1 MPTQTAEPS
10 ARPTDDVLARE
21 QAHLDRARDQLRRM
35 REATDGLDAARAS
48 DPLNAALLS
57 HVLARRVASLHDDPH
72 TTLFFG
78 RIDCTTE
85 VGEETFHIG
94 RRHVSD
100 DRGDP
105 VVVDWRA
112 PISTAFYR
120 ASPTEPMGVHL
131 RRRFGVDR
139 GRLTAYEDERLLA
152 GEVPGARSE
161 ILSAEIERPRSGPMR
176 DIVSTIQPEQDAIV
190 RSDLSTSICV
200 QGAPGTGKTAVGLH
214 RAAWLLYSFRAALER
229 SGVLVVG
236 PNRAF
241 LDHIGAVLP
250 SLGEIR
256 VRHTT
261 IDDLLDRG
269 RVRATDPP
277 DVAVLKGDARLAS
290 VLRRAV
296 WSHVGR
302 PTEALVVPRGV
313 RKWRVPSY
321 QVQDVLDE
329 LRSRGVRYSA
339 ARALLPQ
346 RLAHHVLV
354 RMERSGDSP
363 DDRVQDA
370 VARSAPVRAHVRGLW
385 PELDP
390 AGVLFGLLSDPQAL
404 AAAAEDDLTAE
415 EQRMLCWQ
423 SPPRTKG
430 AARWT
435 RADMA
440 LLDEVA
446 DLLERTPSLGHV
458 VLDEAQDLS
467 PMQLRAVGRR
477 ASTGSL
483 TVLGDI
489 AQGTTPW
496 ATGSWDDAMCH
507 LGRPERQQVVLDRGF
522 RVPGLVIDFAAR
534 LLPSMAPGLD
544 APLSVRDNPGH
555 LDLVGVPASE
565 RTAAVVDAVAAATA
579 EPGSVGVIAADADLP
594 HLGAALAR
602 AGIPH
607 GRLDADHGD
616 DEDRQV
622 ELVPSSI
629 AKGLEFDRVVVVE
642 PAAIAAAEPDERT
655 GLRRLYVVLTRAV
668 SGLTVVHAEPLPAA
682 LAG

>member
-1 MPTQTAEPS
+1 MPTPTATHT
-10 ARPTDDVLARE
+10 TDPVLAAE
-21 QAHLDRARDQLRRM
+21 QAHLDHARDQLRRM
-35 REATDGLDAARAS
+35 REAADGLDAVKAS

-57 HVLARRVASLHDDPH
+57 HVLARRVASLQDDPH

-85 VGEETFHIG
+85 VGEETFHVG

-100 DRGDP
+100 ATGDP

-120 ASPTEPMGVHL
+120 ASPSEPMGVHL

-139 GRLTAYEDERLLA
+139 GRLTAYEDEHLDTA
-152 GEVPGARSE
+152 GGAEAHSE
-161 ILSAEIERPRSGPMR
+161 ILAAEIERPRSGPMR

-190 RSDLSTSICV
+190 RSDLGTSICV

-214 RAAWLLYSFRAALER
+214 RAAWLLYSFRTGLER

-250 SLGEIR
+250 SLGEVR

-261 IDDLLDRG
+261 IDDLLDHG
-269 RVRATDPP
+269 RVRTEERPE
-277 DVAVLKGDARLAS
+277 VAVLKGDPRLAE

-296 WSHVGR
+296 WSRVGR
-302 PTEALVVPRGV
+302 ADEALVVPRGA
-313 RKWRVPSY
+313 RKWRVPAY
-321 QVQDVLDE
+321 EVQDVLDE
-329 LRSRGVRYSA
+329 LAGRGIRYSA

-354 RMERSGDSP
+354 QMERSGDSP

-390 AGVLFGLLSDPQAL
+390 SGVLFSLFSDADAL
-404 AAAAEDDLTAE
+404 ASAAEGVLTE
-415 EQRMLCWQ
+415 DEQRMLRWER
-423 SPPRTKG
+423 PPRTKG

-440 LLDEVA
+440 LLDELA
-446 DLLERTPSLGHV
+446 DLLDRTPSLGHV

-496 ATGSWDDAMCH
+496 ATESWDDAMTH
-507 LGRPERQQVVLDRGF
+507 LGRPSREQVVLDRGF

-534 LLPSMAPGLD
+534 LLPSVAPGLG
-544 APLSVRDNPGH
+544 APRSVRDNPGR
-555 LDLVGVPASE
+555 LELVPTDAAGRDDAVV
-565 RTAAVVDAVAAATA
+565 AAVRHAMR
-579 EPGSVGVIAADADLP
+579 EPGSVGVIVAGSDVDAVST
-594 HLGAALAR
+594 ALTGD
-602 AGIPH
+602 GIGH
-607 GRLDADHGD
+607 GRLDSDHGD

-622 ELVPSSI
+622 ELVPAVV

-642 PAAIAAAEPDERT
+642 PSTIVAAEPDRRT

-668 SGLTVVHAEPLPAA
+668 SELTVVHAESLPPE
-682 LAG
+682 LG